1 MISLLDNKHM
11 DKSRFPNFY
20 RLSIK
25 DRVEAVYE
33 RGLISE
39 EDYLALKNQ
48 QQQLDLHSADKMIEN
63 VIGVMGLPIGLGLN
77 FLINGKDYVIPLAVE
92 EPSVVAALS
101 SAAKI
106 FRNHGGFQAESSDPI
121 LIGQVQV
128 VNIKNLEKARSDILS
143 SKEEI
148 LNLANSF
155 HPRMVARGGG
165 AVDLNVKTYPMSS
178 FEQDMLIIDLHVDTR
193 DAMGANLVNG
203 MCEGIASLIE
213 SITEGEVFLRILS
226 NLSDKALASA
236 SVIIPKDALA
246 TTDYSGGKVRDG
258 IVIASDF
265 AHADP
270 YRASTHNKGIMNGID
285 AVALAT
291 GNDWRAIEAGAH
303 AYAARHGRYSAL
315 SKWTIDNNGNLV
327 GKIELPIK
335 VGTVGGPM
343 ESNPAVALNLR
354 ILNVESAME
363 LASVMA
369 AVGLAQN
376 FSALKALV
384 TEGIQKGHMTL
395 HARSVVK
402 AAGTPT
408 KLFDQALEQLLISGE
423 IKIWKARE
431 ILADLQRRT
440 SNKSTGLIANKSSST
455 GSIDGIGFGKV
466 ILLGEHS
473 VVYGRHA
480 LAVPVPQTIRVKIE
494 DCNEGVTLMIPSWG
508 IEYQLDKDVEQR
520 QSFEKPAGAIL
531 ERLNLSDKGMRIE
544 VFPDIPRGMG
554 LGGSAAIAVAIIRGL
569 SNHFKL
575 GLSDEEVNGMAF
587 ESEKI
592 AHGNPSGIDNT
603 MATFGKPLI
612 YRSGEPPLVEQLN
625 INESFSMVVAF
636 TRREGVTAKTVRNV
650 REGWRNNTAMYEK
663 IFDDIDEL
671 VLKSVTAIQNNDF
684 TALGQMMNF
693 CQGLLNALQVSTP
706 ELERLIDLARGAGAL
721 GAKLTGGGG
730 GGAIVAL
737 VNDESK
743 VEEAIELEGFETLSF
758 TISKQ

>member
-1 MISLLDNKHM
+1 MN
-11 DKSRFPNFY
+11 KSRIPNFY

-25 DRVEAVYE
+25 DRVEAVFE

-39 EDYLALKNQ
+39 EDYLALKHQ
-48 QQQLDLHSADKMIEN
+48 QQQLDLNSADKMIEN

-77 FLINGKDYVIPLAVE
+77 FLINEKEYVIPLAVE
-92 EPSVVAALS
+92 EPSIVAALS

-106 FRNHGGFQAESSDPI
+106 AREHGGFEAESTDPI
-121 LIGQVQV
+121 LIGQIQV
-128 VNIKNLEKARSDILS
+128 VGIKDLEKARSEILS
-143 SKEEI
+143 RKKEV

-165 AVDLNVKTYPMSS
+165 AKDLNVKTYPLDS
-178 FEQDMLIIDLHVDTR
+178 FDQEMLIVDLHVDTR

-203 MCEGIASLIE
+203 MCEGVASLIE
-213 SITEGEVFLRILS
+213 TMTEGEVFLRILS
-226 NLSDKALASA
+226 NLSDKSLATA
-236 SVIIPKDALA
+236 SVTIPTSALNINGY
-246 TTDYSGGKVRDG
+246 DGEKVRDG
-258 IVIASDF
+258 IIIASDF
-265 AHADP
+265 AHVDP

-303 AYAARHGRYSAL
+303 AFAARHGRYSAL
-315 SKWTIDNNGNLV
+315 SKWSSDNEGNLV

-354 ILNVESAME
+354 IINVESAME

-384 TEGIQKGHMTL
+384 TEGIQTGHMTL

-402 AAGTPT
+402 AAGTPV
-408 KLFDQALEQLLISGE
+408 KFFDQVLEKLLIDGE
-423 IKIWKARE
+423 IKVWKARE
-431 ILADLQRRT
+431 ILEGLQRTIGTR
-440 SNKSTGLIANKSSST
+440 SGSTLGKARKVSQ
-455 GSIDGIGFGKV
+455 SIEGVGFGKA

-480 LAVPVPQTIRVKIE
+480 IAVPAPLSVRVKVE
-494 DCNEGVTLMIPSWG
+494 DSGEGVTLMIPSWG
-508 IEYQLDKDVEQR
+508 IEYQLDKEPDQR

-531 ERLNLSDKGMRIE
+531 DQLELSNKDMTIE

-554 LGGSAAIAVAIIRGL
+554 LGGSAAIAVAIIKGL
-569 SNHFKL
+569 SNHYNL
-575 GLSDEEVNGMAF
+575 ALSDDEVNRMAF

-592 AHGNPSGIDNT
+592 AHGNPSGIDNI
-603 MATFGKPLI
+603 MATFGQPI
-612 YRSGEPPLVEQLN
+612 IFRSGETPLVEPLN
-625 INESFSMVVAF
+625 INDNFSLVLGFA
-636 TRREGVTAKTVRNV
+636 RNEGSTAKMVGNVQKGWERN
-650 REGWRNNTAMYEK
+650 TSIFEK
-663 IFDDIDEL
+663 IFDDIDQL
-671 VLKSVTAIQNNDF
+671 VLKSVAAIQDNDF
-684 TALGQMMNF
+684 NTLGEMMNL
-693 CQGLLNALQVSTP
+693 CQGMLNALQVSTP
-706 ELERLIDLARGAGAL
+706 ELERLISIARAAGAL

-737 VNDESK
+737 VHEESS
-743 VEEAIELEGFETLSF
+743 VAEAIESEGFETLSF
-758 TISKQ
+758 TVKNNEDKG